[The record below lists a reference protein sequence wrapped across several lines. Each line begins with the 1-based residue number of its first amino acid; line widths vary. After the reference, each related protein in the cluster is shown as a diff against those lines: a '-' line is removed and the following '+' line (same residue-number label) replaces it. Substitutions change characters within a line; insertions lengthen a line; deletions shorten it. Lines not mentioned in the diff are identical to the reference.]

1 MQALAGHW
9 REFKWLSVSIKIRL
23 VKRSTTKLRQI
34 SRGSLVL
41 FKSIFC
47 TCDSLLIGFI
57 LWAWPQGVGYP
68 KGFLNL
74 VKIRC
79 VLYCFAL
86 SFYCVQFLSWQ
97 VWILSRQIW
106 NLFQHLITIPHL
118 INSHGLINLVITKNG
133 ISIIN
138 VHLGVINRLRW
149 KISIKRKWYILFKT

>member
-1 MQALAGHW
+1 MNTHCNLNTTFIVFGRRFLQALR
-9 REFKWLSVSIKIRL
+9 REDA
-23 VKRSTTKLRQI
+23 STRWPLKGVQVVERFNQNQISEEKYNKLRQI

-86 SFYCVQFLSWQ
+86 SFYCVQFLS
-97 VWILSRQIW
+97 
-106 NLFQHLITIPHL
+106 
-118 INSHGLINLVITKNG
+118 
-133 ISIIN
+133 
-138 VHLGVINRLRW
+138 
-149 KISIKRKWYILFKT
+149 